1 MLILECLDHHHI
13 VTCHVTRVK
22 MKPTGVALGK
32 GTGEPL
38 MDSQPLTISSWPRA
52 ILHLDADAFFASCE
66 QAIHPE
72 LRGRPVICGKERGI
86 VAAASYEAKARGV
99 SRGVRLSD
107 VKKLCPDAV
116 ILPSDYETYSLFSVR
131 MFEILRRFSPDV
143 EEYSIDEAFVD
154 LTGLRR
160 SFHGSY
166 EMIADKMRTTIETE
180 LGITVSAGVSL
191 SKVLAKV
198 GSKHKKPNG
207 LTMIPGR
214 EIHRYLEKLPIEK
227 VWGIGPNTAAFLRKF
242 GVETALDYARK
253 DEEFIGKYLSKPYR
267 EIWHELNGRSV
278 YPVTTESKSGYQSI
292 SKTKTFTPP
301 STDETFVFAQ
311 LAKNLENACI
321 KARKYNLAATRL
333 ALFLRKQD
341 FTSSGVEIKLTRP
354 TAYTAELFGVLRR
367 GFQDLYQP
375 RELFRQTGVVLCGL
389 VAESG
394 VQYTLFDDTTRIEKM
409 ARIYES
415 LDEISRKYGKH
426 TIQHGASL
434 PAKLQAQHEGERGD
448 VPARKNALFKGE
460 NKRQRLGLPMLH
472 IKV

>member
-1 MLILECLDHHHI
+1 
-13 VTCHVTRVK
+13 
-22 MKPTGVALGK
+22 
-32 GTGEPL
+32 
-38 MDSQPLTISSWPRA
+38 MDNQFISLSSWPQA

-72 LRGRPVICGKERGI
+72 LKGRPVITGKERGI
-86 VAAASYEAKARGV
+86 VAAASYEAKAKGVQRGM
-99 SRGVRLSD
+99 RLFE
-107 VKKLCPDAV
+107 VKKVCPDCV

-166 EMIADKMRTTIETE
+166 ESIAEKMRKTIETE

-191 SKVLAKV
+191 SKVLAKI
-198 GSKHKKPNG
+198 GSKHNKPNG

-214 EIHRYLEKLPIEK
+214 EIHLYLEKLLTEK
-227 VWGIGPNTAAFLRKF
+227 VWGIGPNTAAFLRKQ
-242 GVETALDYARK
+242 GIVTALQFAQR
-253 DEEFIGKYLSKPYR
+253 EEGWVDKYLSKPFR

-278 YPVTTESKSGYQSI
+278 LPVVLESKNSYQSI
-292 SKTKTFTPP
+292 SKARTFTPP
-301 STDETFVFAQ
+301 SQDESFVFAQ
-311 LAKNLENACI
+311 LSKNLENACI
-321 KARKYNLAATRL
+321 KARKYKLAATRIVV
-333 ALFLRKQD
+333 FVRKQD

-354 TAYTAELFGVLRR
+354 TSYTAELFGVLRR

-375 RELFRQTGVVLCGL
+375 RSLYRQTGVVLCGL

-394 VQYTLFDDTTRIEKM
+394 IQYSLFDDTAKIGKM
-409 ARIYES
+409 AKIYES
-415 LDEISRKYGKH
+415 MDEISRKYGKH

-448 VPARKNALFKGE
+448 VPIRKNALFKGE
-460 NKRQRLGLPMLH
+460 NKRQRLGLPLLH
-472 IKV
+472 IKI